1 MASWQV
7 MKLARGLGGPR
18 ARRPPD
24 CLACRLPCWFPAPG
38 LPLPAICP
46 TPPSPSRRLA
56 RSPPSLTLQ
65 MILLHGVGVGGVVG
79 GGSVS
84 SCLLFPGSGGEWA
97 VTQAQDQ
104 PTWTLWDPH
113 QEAKTALGHLLQPLG
128 PPIHDHD
135 ALLTI
140 HINLVQAALGPPG
153 HHTQHDPDG
162 RGGRRNDHGDDE
174 SCPDKLSTAL
184 SQALT
189 KYLI

>member
-1 MASWQV
+1 MPSPLLVPSTW
-7 MKLARGLGGPR
+7 
-18 ARRPPD
+18 
-24 CLACRLPCWFPAPG
+24 PAPPG
-38 LPLPAICP
+38 HLPHPSFPQQKACPLPSESHTADD
-46 TPPSPSRRLA
+46 SPA
-56 RSPPSLTLQ
+56 W
-65 MILLHGVGVGGVVG
+65 GGGGGVVG

-140 HINLVQAALGPPG
+140 QINLVQAALGPPG

-184 SQALT
+184 PQALT